1 MKKLDDFQRLLGDIP
16 KKSDGAKKY
25 GWRAINNTFEKYVKV
40 ARALSKL
47 PETFNAIETAVT
59 NFSAGTSPKDDLV
72 ALNTQLK
79 ALNKRF
85 QKDLD
90 EWVSVENIP
99 KNWLEDLYSKLGIA
113 QAGINLR
120 LLSLFLLLQE
130 SMGEDEE
137 LFLTTITLSNAADD
151 RRVIVV

>member
-1 MKKLDDFQRLLGDIP
+1 M
-16 KKSDGAKKY
+16 
-25 GWRAINNTFEKYVKV
+25 
-40 ARALSKL
+40 
-47 PETFNAIETAVT
+47 
-59 NFSAGTSPKDDLV
+59 
-72 ALNTQLK
+72 
-79 ALNKRF
+79 
-85 QKDLD
+85 
-90 EWVSVENIP
+90 SVENIP

-130 SMGEDEE
+130 SIGDDEE